1 MFIHRYARRPSSLTG
16 CRTALTFAVA
26 VLLCLPPAAVEKS
39 AHAATTTSEIQ
50 VSLTIRDVCT
60 MDTDT
65 VQPQVACSSG
75 APFRVYRDGFFAQA
89 NEQALGVFVATA
101 HEGSVEIAF

>member
-1 MFIHRYARRPSSLTG
+1 MFFHRYPRRPSSLTG
-16 CRTALTFAVA
+16 RRAALVVA
-26 VLLCLPPAAVEKS
+26 VLLCLPPAAVEKT

-60 MDTDT
+60 MDTRAA
-65 VQPQVACSSG
+65 QPQVACSAG
-75 APFRVYRDGFFAQA
+75 APFRVYRDGYFAQA

-101 HEGSVEIAF
+101 RESSVEIAF